1 MRVLMTGAAGRIGC
15 ALRERL
21 KGRYDL
27 LRLSD
32 IADMTPAGPGEEL
45 VNADLGDMDGLM
57 AAMDSID
64 AVVHLGG
71 ISGEDTWDNILQA
84 NIVGTY
90 NVFEA
95 ARLRGARRI
104 LFASSNHAVGFYRR
118 DHTIDHLALQRP
130 DTRYGLSKAFGEDL
144 ANLYVDKHRFQ
155 VMCMRI
161 GSFQPQPQDVRQL
174 ATWISHD
181 DMTRL
186 VTAGLDV
193 PNLGFAVVYGISRNT
208 RAWWDNAHAYALGY
222 DPQDNAEDHAERLLA
237 ADPPESG
244 GDVALTLQGGI
255 FPEMEFDGDLGEID
269 SGQLTPTAAPRIGPI
284 SP

>member
-32 IADMTPAGPGEEL
+32 IADMAPAGPGEEI
-45 VNADLGDMDGLM
+45 VNADLGDMDGLK
-57 AAMDSID
+57 AAMDGMD
-64 AVVHLGG
+64 AIVHLGG
-71 ISGEDTWDNILQA
+71 IPEEDTWDNILQA

-90 NVFEA
+90 NLFET
-95 ARLRGARRI
+95 ARQCGTRRI

-118 DHTIDHLALQRP
+118 DNTIDHLALQRP

-161 GSFQPQPQDVRQL
+161 GSFQPEPQDARQL

-181 DMTRL
+181 DMARL
-186 VTAGLDV
+186 VIAGLETPD
-193 PNLGFAVVYGISRNT
+193 LRFDVVYGISRNT
-208 RAWWDNAHAYALGY
+208 RAWWDNSHAFALGY
-222 DPQDNAEDHAERLLA
+222 DPQDNAEDYAERLLA
-237 ADPPESG
+237 ANPPEQG
-244 GDVALTLQGGI
+244 GNVALTLQGGI
-255 FPEMEFDGDLGEID
+255 FPEMEFDGDLDAI
-269 SGQLTPTAAPRIGPI
+269 
-284 SP
+284 